1 MSFVKISWSAATNC
15 GTRRAEDKAQTGS
28 YSLRK
33 LGSESDASDEVDP
46 WGDRSMVCLFGWVG
60 SPRLI
65 FQKKTWS
72 SGWSM
77 IPWKLMKSWGNL
89 IWQTQKIKHK
99 FDALNFWCCFKFWV
113 ASGPSHGEPSYTR
126 WLQKEYTF
134 LSKDPEPTENLSYQD
149 YHNT

>member
-65 FQKKTWS
+65 FQKKNVEFWLKYDT
-72 SGWSM
+72 
-77 IPWKLMKSWGNL
+77 MKINE
-89 IWQTQKIKHK
+89 IM
-99 FDALNFWCCFKFWV
+99 
-113 ASGPSHGEPSYTR
+113 GESYMANP
-126 WLQKEYTF
+126 
-134 LSKDPEPTENLSYQD
+134 KDKA
-149 YHNT
+149 